1 MRATGLV
8 LLSLTAGAC
17 ATARPASREP
27 AENTPRVVQRDT
39 VRVPVAIRPAESAP
53 QGVQRG
59 TASTPAPMAPDEA
72 AKWDRAAENAPRA
85 TALRATTDTVR
96 LRVGEFVPPES
107 LPLTMVDSTGR
118 PLGPLPLYDLFVGK
132 QGVVDI
138 SGLGIV
144 AVRAG
149 VQQITVGVPAAFLG
163 AGREGGPRAALYF
176 VVRDR

>member
-8 LLSLTAGAC
+8 LLSLATAAC
-17 ATARPASREP
+17 ATAPPASREP
-27 AENTPRVVQRDT
+27 AESAPRVVPRDT
-39 VRVPVAIRPAESAP
+39 GSAP
-53 QGVQRG
+53 VGIVARG
-59 TASTPAPMAPDEA
+59 EVSSPVMAPDEA

-96 LRVGEFVPPES
+96 VRVGEFVPPES

-118 PLGPLPLYDLFVGK
+118 LLGPLPLYDLFVGK

-144 AVRAG
+144 GVRAG
-149 VQQITVGVPAAFLG
+149 VQRITVGIPAAFLG
-163 AGREGGPRAALYF
+163 TGLEGGPRAVLHF